1 LTPPTGSRPP
11 RRGPRGHYRYPT
23 NRVPSHT
30 SSKSRQRTGHA
41 SAHCHPAREGS
52 SATTCSAAPDPT
64 TQHGRARVLPR
75 VPQLQRAPVQSCIP
89 RLRTPPHHAGGL
101 WCSHVPMTL
110 SGLWA
115 MRINNNNP
123 GHAVRAARYRGKYT
137 CHQCNPSSWARK
149 TRGRR
154 HIKCL
159 QDLWTDGYRVV
170 YQ

>member
-1 LTPPTGSRPP
+1 M
-11 RRGPRGHYRYPT
+11 
-23 NRVPSHT
+23 
-30 SSKSRQRTGHA
+30 
-41 SAHCHPAREGS
+41 
-52 SATTCSAAPDPT
+52 CSAAPDPT

-75 VPQLQRAPVQSCIP
+75 VPLLQRAPVQSHIP
-89 RLRTPPHHAGGL
+89 RLQIPPHHAGGL

-149 TRGRR
+149 TCGRAIRYIGSGRMFNSDR
-154 HIKCL
+154 HKI
-159 QDLWTDGYRVV
+159 GYRAFHDNHICI
-170 YQ
+170 YFLIMIWK